1 MTVDIEVVPLEKP
14 DDVNVIVG
22 QSHFIKTV
30 EDLHEALAGVG
41 GTLRFGVAFCE
52 ASGARLVRRTG
63 NDDDL
68 VALAVDAALAIGAGH
83 AFVIMLQG
91 GIREAMQA
99 QGSVWE
105 LKLVEL
111 LTTILGG
118 GLLGGCIAL
127 ILDRIKKS

>member
-1 MTVDIEVVPLEKP
+1 VSSSLKVFLWWFVV
-14 DDVNVIVG
+14 G
-22 QSHFIKTV
+22 ATM
-30 EDLHEALAGVG
+30 AL
-41 GTLRFGVAFCE
+41 
-52 ASGARLVRRTG
+52 S
-63 NDDDL
+63 
-68 VALAVDAALAIGAGH
+68 
-83 AFVIMLQG
+83 VIMLQG

>member
-1 MTVDIEVVPLEKP
+1 MWSSVKVFLWWF
-14 DDVNVIVG
+14 IVG
-22 QSHFIKTV
+22 ATM
-30 EDLHEALAGVG
+30 AL
-41 GTLRFGVAFCE
+41 
-52 ASGARLVRRTG
+52 S
-63 NDDDL
+63 
-68 VALAVDAALAIGAGH
+68 
-83 AFVIMLQG
+83 VIMLQG

-118 GLLGGCIAL
+118 GLLGGCVAL